1 MDRPKTSMKILLYVV
16 TTALLREQDTPE
28 LLVALVEREGFID
41 YSNILIQFNFFF
53 FFSLSHLART
63 FSSNPNIMS
72 SIPYRGIDI

>member
-53 FFSLSHLART
+53 FFHY
-63 FSSNPNIMS
+63 PI
-72 SIPYRGIDI
+72 